1 MPTVDDL
8 RKSNFI
14 TKADVEKP
22 ILVTIIG
29 CKEFNV
35 ARDGAEP
42 DMRWALMF
50 DEIDKP
56 FICNVTNGE
65 IIKHFT
71 GTGNIDDWKETKIVL
86 YHEPNIMFGGKM
98 VGGIRVRAPKK
109 GYQEPEPKP
118 QDEDDQ
124 IPF

>member
-14 TKADVEKP
+14 SKSDVQKP
-22 ILVTIIG
+22 ILVTIRG
-29 CKEFNV
+29 YDEFNV

-56 FICNVTNGE
+56 FILNITNGE
-65 IIKHFT
+65 IIKSIA
-71 GTGNIDDWKETKIVL
+71 GTGNIDKWEGIKIVL

-98 VGGIRVRAPKK
+98 VGGIRARAPKSS
-109 GYQEPEPKP
+109 YVEPEPEQP
-118 QDEDDQ
+118 QDDD